1 MRTAWLWKSL
11 PFLMISTAMLVAC
24 GSRGGQLP
32 TQTPAVMVVTP
43 VSPQAEETVTPEAF
57 PTPFI
62 CRAEIVEQPF
72 EHGYMIWI
80 GKGQAER
87 CNQNHTFALG
97 TGEIWVAIFDED
109 GTGGEWLTFD
119 DTWQS
124 ASEPAFDPTLTPP
137 AGLLQPVRGFG
148 KVWRESLTEAQR
160 QALGWATYI
169 EVKFVTD
176 YRYDAGG
183 FIDPAGQYVPRPGQ
197 HTVVGLMGERFF
209 FDEATQ
215 RFQYIPAEQ

>member
-1 MRTAWLWKSL
+1 
-11 PFLMISTAMLVAC
+11 
-24 GSRGGQLP
+24 
-32 TQTPAVMVVTP
+32 MVVTP
-43 VSPQAEETVTPEAF
+43 ITPQASGAVTPDVF

-87 CNQNHTFALG
+87 CNQSHTFALG

-109 GTGGEWLTFD
+109 GQGGEWLVFD

-124 ASEPAFDPTLTPP
+124 ASEPASDPTLTPP

-183 FIDPAGQYVPRPGQ
+183 FIDSTGQYVPRPGQ

-215 RFQYIPAEQ
+215 RFQYIPAE